1 MIFCTGSTSRS
12 NTRLGLD
19 PQIRRNSFRPAS
31 NPRSSLAPDGDN
43 TVCELDNFRHSLLMV
58 VIYRSPCRGTARHPI
73 TEVQWVERVVP
84 SIQDT
89 PPDGTGA
96 LQAIRPT

>member
-43 TVCELDNFRHSLLMV
+43 TVCKLDKSRHSLLVV
-58 VIYRSPCRGTARHPI
+58 VIYRLPSRGTARHPM
-73 TEVQWVERVVP
+73 TKVQGEERVVP

-96 LQAIRPT
+96 LQELRPT